1 MIKHPKTKI
10 AVRFLTKMME
20 YIDTQD
26 MKTLLEE
33 IQLSKDKNGESET
46 PFRILISTVL
56 SVRNRDESTHI
67 ATVNLFDKAGLNTPE
82 KIIGAPTEQVEAL
95 IRKSGM
101 YKTKTQRIKDISK
114 ILIEQHNGE
123 VPRDLDELLA
133 LPGVGRKVANCVLV
147 YAFNEPAIPVVTH
160 VHRISNRMGLI
171 STKSPEKTEQR
182 LTEIYPK
189 KYWLDVNNSFVIFG
203 KKVCK
208 PIGPLCDTCP
218 IRDECPKI
226 IVTKPTQTS
235 KKSE

>member
-1 MIKHPKTKI
+1 MTEHPKTKT
-10 AVRFLTKMME
+10 AVKFLTKMME
-20 YIDTQD
+20 RIEILG

-46 PFRILISTVL
+46 PFRILIGTVL

-67 ATVNLFDKAGLNTPE
+67 ATVNLFDKAGLNTPD
-82 KIIGAPTEQVEAL
+82 KIVNAPTEQVEEL

-101 YKTKTQRIKDISK
+101 YKTKTQRIKEISK
-114 ILIEQHNGE
+114 ILLEQYNGE
-123 VPRDLDELLA
+123 VPRGMDELLA

-147 YAFNEPAIPVVTH
+147 YAFNEPAIPVDTH

-171 STKSPEKTEQR
+171 STKKPEKTEQK

-208 PIGPLCDTCP
+208 PIRPLCDSCP
-218 IRDECPKI
+218 ITDDCPKL
-226 IVTKPTQTS
+226 IVKKPS
-235 KKSE
+235 KKAK

>member
-1 MIKHPKTKI
+1 MTEHPKTKT
-10 AVRFLTKMME
+10 AVKFLIKMME
-20 YIDTQD
+20 YIDTQE

-33 IQLSKDKNGESET
+33 IQLSKDKNGETET

-67 ATVNLFDKAGLNTPE
+67 ATVNLFDKAGLNSPE
-82 KIIGAPTEQVEAL
+82 KILNAPVEQVEEL

-101 YKTKTQRIKDISK
+101 YKTKTQRIKEISK
-114 ILIEQHNGE
+114 ILIEQYDGE
-123 VPRDLDELLA
+123 VPRDMDKLLA

-147 YAFNEPAIPVVTH
+147 YAFNEPAIPVDTH

-171 STKSPEKTEQR
+171 TTKTPEKTEKK

-203 KKVCK
+203 KKICK

-218 IRDECPKI
+218 IGNECPKI
-226 IVTKPTQTS
+226 IIKKPTKTI
-235 KKSE
+235 KKSL